1 MDYVPFENM
10 TREQLIS
17 KLREKGR
24 IMSKNTPVKM
34 KTIKDTKGI
43 LKIQTPNGTVVDF
56 FSKNP
61 DPRKT
66 VRKKISKSKSSKSKG
81 GKGKTQKN
89 KRRNNRK

>member
-1 MDYVPFENM
+1 MDYIQFENM

-34 KTIKDTKGI
+34 KAPKDTKGI

-56 FSKNP
+56 FAKNP

-66 VRKKISKSKSSKSKG
+66 VRRKISKSKSSKSKG
-81 GKGKTQKN
+81 GKTQKN